1 MSAEKKELSLYIHI
15 PFCKRKCYYCDFCSF
30 TEGDRSI
37 EERYVLR
44 ICEELK
50 KSAESAL
57 GYCVSTVYF
66 GGGTPSLLDASM
78 IAKMLDAVRSDFE
91 LSSDAEI
98 TIECNPATAREG
110 FFEEIRAAGVNRLS
124 IGLQS
129 ADDCELSA
137 LGRLHNF
144 AEFEKTYYDA
154 RRAGFD
160 NISVDLMYGIP
171 DQTLQSFS
179 ASLERVVAL
188 SPEHISSYLLKI
200 EEGTV
205 FAKREST
212 LSLCDEDTQFEM
224 YSLMTNFLAQKGYY
238 KYEVSNFAKP
248 GFESRHNVGY
258 WTGREYIGFGVAAY
272 SFFGGERFGN
282 SRDLRAFLAGEDITD
297 ERERISDTDAAFEF
311 VMLGMRMGKGID
323 LAEYKERFGRS
334 FDTDFVSAEK
344 FESLGLLSRREGRL
358 AFTDKGF
365 FVSNT
370 VLSDFLEDFSKAVD
384 NRDDLL

>member
-1 MSAEKKELSLYIHI
+1 MSAKKKELSLYIHI

-37 EERYVLR
+37 EDRYVLR

-57 GYCVSTVYF
+57 GYCVSTIYF

-110 FFEEIRAAGVNRLS
+110 FFEEIRAEGVNRLS

-160 NISVDLMYGIP
+160 NISTAFGRNTLCSTASALFSGLARRSGISDP
-171 DQTLQSFS
+171 AGRFDIFHRRILTVRS
-179 ASLERVVAL
+179 VVL
-188 SPEHISSYLLKI
+188 RL
-200 EEGTV
+200 
-205 FAKREST
+205 
-212 LSLCDEDTQFEM
+212 LSLRLRLLRLNRSKLVRLTVCR
-224 YSLMTNFLAQKGYY
+224 S
-238 KYEVSNFAKP
+238 
-248 GFESRHNVGY
+248 
-258 WTGREYIGFGVAAY
+258 GR
-272 SFFGGERFGN
+272 N
-282 SRDLRAFLAGEDITD
+282 
-297 ERERISDTDAAFEF
+297 
-311 VMLGMRMGKGID
+311 
-323 LAEYKERFGRS
+323 
-334 FDTDFVSAEK
+334 
-344 FESLGLLSRREGRL
+344 
-358 AFTDKGF
+358 
-365 FVSNT
+365 
-370 VLSDFLEDFSKAVD
+370 
-384 NRDDLL
+384 